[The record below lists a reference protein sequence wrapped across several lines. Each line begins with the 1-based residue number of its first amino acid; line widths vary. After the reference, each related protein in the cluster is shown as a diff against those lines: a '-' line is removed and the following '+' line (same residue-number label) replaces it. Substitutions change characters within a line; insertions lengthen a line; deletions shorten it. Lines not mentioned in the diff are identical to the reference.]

1 MHLKQ
6 ELGNMMKNGEKCS
19 GSGMKGWLT
28 LLHMCDG
35 LVMMLIKAFMHVL
48 LKSASHCDVLHLDL
62 FY

>member
-1 MHLKQ
+1 
-6 ELGNMMKNGEKCS
+6 MMKNGEKCS

-48 LKSASHCDVLHLDL
+48 LKPASHCDVLHLDL